1 MFPFCSPVERP
12 TIIETPP
19 KRFRRIIT
27 EPCSFGRVY
36 VWLPKDS
43 KPYVTQSLPLFD
55 REVLTRQRG
64 CNLSLSSLYRSIGKP
79 WPRRNDNFRIVTIQ
93 ELNELI
99 SAVGRFVV
107 TTRTPGSWRY

>member
-1 MFPFCSPVERP
+1 M
-12 TIIETPP
+12 IIETPP
-19 KRFRRIIT
+19 IRFRRIIR

-36 VWLPKDS
+36 VWQPKES
-43 KPYVTQSLPLFD
+43 KPCVTHSLPLFA

-79 WPRRNDNFRIVTIQ
+79 GPRRKYNFSIVSIP

-99 SAVGRFVV
+99 SAAGCFVV
-107 TTRTPGSWRY
+107 THEPDAWKVELI